1 MAQWFSTRKVRFSN
15 IPLLALFFILFFPF
29 AALSQHSPKIPFP
42 YGPMGL
48 NSMPWIVAKEANLFE
63 KNGLN
68 IDMIFVGVS
77 TVMVQS
83 MLSGSANV
91 GGLGGPA
98 VVSNVLRGGDIIQIA
113 ATVPYFTQSLM
124 VRPQITE
131 IGGLRGKKVGIT
143 RFGAVTD
150 LALRALLE
158 RNNIKDVTILQMGG
172 LAETMAGLSKGSVDG
187 SMVSPPHNFTLLKQG
202 FREIVSPKGFE
213 KTGDWLF
220 DQWGGR
226 QKILCC
232 RQSRC
237 RCPHDQSYRRGDK
250 ADDNQRRFDE
260 KVDLEV
266 PPYRRPRVAAAELSL
281 RRRELCP
288 GPHCATGRDAMD
300 GATARTD
307 ESGRCQGAA
316 EHSHLGFLR
325 QQLRRGAEAIGVLRK
340 SLEVST
346 G

>member
-1 MAQWFSTRKVRFSN
+1 MAQRFLTRKFCFSH
-15 IPLLALFFILFFPF
+15 ISLLTLFFILIFPF
-29 AALSQHSPKIPFP
+29 AALSQHWPKIPFP

-68 IDMIFVGVS
+68 VDMIFVGVS

-91 GGLGGPA
+91 AGLGGPA

-131 IGGLRGKKVGIT
+131 LAGLRGKKVGIT

-158 RNNIKDVTILQMGG
+158 RNNIQDVTILQMGG

-202 FREIVSPKGFE
+202 FRELVSPRDLRKLGIGFLTNGVVARRSYAASNRDVAVRMIKATAE
-213 KTGDWLF
+213 GTKLMTTNEGLTKKLISKYLHIDDPELL
-220 DQWGGR
+220 Q
-226 QKILCC
+226 
-232 RQSRC
+232 
-237 RCPHDQSYRRGDK
+237 QSYLYVIENFAR
-250 ADDNQRRFDE
+250 E
-260 KVDLEV
+260 PTV
-266 PPYRRPRVAAAELSL
+266 PP
-281 RRRELCP
+281 
-288 GPHCATGRDAMD
+288 GAMQWM
-300 GATARTD
+300 A
-307 ESGRCQGAA
+307 
-316 EHSHLGFLR
+316 
-325 QQLRRGAEAIGVLRK
+325 QQLAQMNLVDAKALQNTPPSAFYDNSYVEELKQSGFFD
-340 SLEVST
+340 SLWK
-346 G
+346 

>member
-1 MAQWFSTRKVRFSN
+1 MGQWFSTRKTSFACKFLCFAFFSV
-15 IPLLALFFILFFPF
+15 LVVPF

-68 IDMIFVGVS
+68 VDMIFVGVS

-83 MLSGSANV
+83 MLSGSANIA
-91 GGLGGPA
+91 GLGGPA

-131 IGGLRGKKVGIT
+131 LGDLRGKKVGIT

-187 SMVSPPHNFTLLKQG
+187 SMVSPPHNYTLLKQG
-202 FREIVSPKGFE
+202 FREIVSPKDLRKLGIGFLTNGVVARRSYAAGNRDVAVRIIKATAE
-213 KTGDWLF
+213 GTKLMTTNESLTKKLIAKYLRIDDPELL
-220 DQWGGR
+220 Q
-226 QKILCC
+226 
-232 RQSRC
+232 
-237 RCPHDQSYRRGDK
+237 QSYLYVVENFAR
-250 ADDNQRRFDE
+250 E
-260 KVDLEV
+260 PVV
-266 PPYRRPRVAAAELSL
+266 PP
-281 RRRELCP
+281 
-288 GPHCATGRDAMD
+288 GAMQWM
-300 GATARTD
+300 A
-307 ESGRCQGAA
+307 
-316 EHSHLGFLR
+316 
-325 QQLRRGAEAIGVLRK
+325 QQLAQMNLVDGKALQNTPTSAFYDNSYVDELKQSGFFE
-340 SLEVST
+340 SLWR
-346 G
+346 

>member
-1 MAQWFSTRKVRFSN
+1 MSQWFSMREASFACKFLCFVFFLVFLG
-15 IPLLALFFILFFPF
+15 PLT
-29 AALSQHSPKIPFP
+29 ALSQQSPKIPFP

-68 IDMIFVGVS
+68 VDMIFVGVS

-91 GGLGGPA
+91 AGLGGPA

-131 IGGLRGKKVGIT
+131 LGGLRGKKVGIT

-187 SMVSPPHNFTLLKQG
+187 SMVSPPHNYTLLKQG
-202 FREIVSPKGFE
+202 FREIVSPKDLRKLGIGFLTNGVVARRSYAAGNRDIVVRIIKATAE
-213 KTGDWLF
+213 GTKLMTTNEALTKKLIAKYLHIDDPELL
-220 DQWGGR
+220 Q
-226 QKILCC
+226 
-232 RQSRC
+232 
-237 RCPHDQSYRRGDK
+237 QSYLYVVENFAREP
-250 ADDNQRRFDE
+250 A
-260 KVDLEV
+260 V
-266 PPYRRPRVAAAELSL
+266 PP
-281 RRRELCP
+281 
-288 GPHCATGRDAMD
+288 GAMQWM
-300 GATARTD
+300 A
-307 ESGRCQGAA
+307 
-316 EHSHLGFLR
+316 
-325 QQLRRGAEAIGVLRK
+325 QQLAQMNLVDAKALQNTPTSAFYDNSYVDELKQSGFFE
-340 SLEVST
+340 SLWK
-346 G
+346 